1 MHISISP
8 KTLTPI
14 AIYIKIL
21 GTSCYN
27 VCVYIL
33 YIYMY
38 IVVKHCKTAETDCM
52 QTGPQ
57 LVIRLGHGD
66 IEEIVPE
73 GRHLAASNTA

>member
-1 MHISISP
+1 
-8 KTLTPI
+8 
-14 AIYIKIL
+14 
-21 GTSCYN
+21 
-27 VCVYIL
+27 
-33 YIYMY
+33 MY